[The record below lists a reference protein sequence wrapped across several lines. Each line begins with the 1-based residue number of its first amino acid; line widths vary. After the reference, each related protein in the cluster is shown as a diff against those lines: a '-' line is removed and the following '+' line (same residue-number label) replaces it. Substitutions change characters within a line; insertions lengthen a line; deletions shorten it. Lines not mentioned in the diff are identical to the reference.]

1 VTLNPGTIN
10 CEVNSLV
17 LGQIISWL
25 RQHFWGQ
32 FSVPG
37 EGIEVL
43 SARLFIDEF
52 PGDNSEWEEE
62 LLLTASCCVEAEE
75 MLVLLADIGTVGR
88 VYLVVPHA
96 LPLLE
101 RKRLLQVARIQRQK
115 EMWVYW

>member
-1 VTLNPGTIN
+1 MP
-10 CEVNSLV
+10 CEGRDL
-17 LGQIISWL
+17 L
-25 RQHFWGQ
+25 
-32 FSVPG
+32 SV
-37 EGIEVL
+37 
-43 SARLFIDEF
+43 RLFVNEF
-52 PGDNSEWEEE
+52 PQDNSEWEEE

-88 VYLVVPHA
+88 VYLVFPHG